1 MGVGGLALT
10 LAITLTTQAAAQV
23 IPTGTPAADILL
35 SQAITEQRV
44 FLTCSALD
52 PALHARIA
60 DSWQR
65 DVTDATAILTANKVP
80 PEAIAAFTEAAAPAA
95 LMPGPETP
103 WAAVK
108 GLCDTHSDWQTRLAQ
123 FDFTL
128 LGQRLPQVFP

>member
-1 MGVGGLALT
+1 MGGLALA
-10 LAITLTTQAAAQV
+10 LAITLTTQATAQV

-35 SQAITEQRV
+35 SQAITEHRV

-52 PALHARIA
+52 PATHARIA
-60 DSWQR
+60 DTWQR
-65 DVTDATAILTANKVP
+65 DVTAAAAILTANKVP
-80 PEAIAAFTEAAAPAA
+80 PEAIAAFSTAAAPNA
-95 LMPGPETP
+95 LMPGAETP